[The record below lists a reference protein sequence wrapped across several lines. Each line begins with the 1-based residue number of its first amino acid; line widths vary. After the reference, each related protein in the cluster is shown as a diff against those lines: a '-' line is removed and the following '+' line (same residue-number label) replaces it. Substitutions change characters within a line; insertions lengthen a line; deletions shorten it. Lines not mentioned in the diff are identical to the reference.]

1 MKQKVFKHCSDLIIT
16 FHQFSHSDFS
26 WFHDRRLHSA
36 ALITTQILRILAIFR
51 SILFSFGR
59 EKTRTSLS
67 SKLSRFVVMAGET
80 IRMKLP
86 RLDLRLIVENKLQG
100 HSWDAKP
107 IGADREALLLSC
119 LHRMII
125 LLLGRLLQSDW
136 KDFTHYLPSY

>member
-1 MKQKVFKHCSDLIIT
+1 MISLGPN
-16 FHQFSHSDFS
+16 
-26 WFHDRRLHSA
+26 DRRLQLSVNHIK
-36 ALITTQILRILAIFR
+36 ITTYP
-51 SILFSFGR
+51 SSFPLYFVSFDR
-59 EKTRTSLS
+59 EKTRTALS

-100 HSWDAKP
+100 HSWDANP

-136 KDFTHYLPSY
+136 KDFTHNLSSY